1 MIKKERNK
9 TITSIKD
16 IYEKYDLGNKN
27 NVIHLDNDSKFK
39 KYFIKK
45 YSMILNTVQENTEC
59 Y

>member
-1 MIKKERNK
+1 MIKKERNN

-27 NVIHLDNDSKFK
+27 NVIHLDNDGKFK

-45 YSMILNTVQENTEC
+45 YFMILNPIQENSEH